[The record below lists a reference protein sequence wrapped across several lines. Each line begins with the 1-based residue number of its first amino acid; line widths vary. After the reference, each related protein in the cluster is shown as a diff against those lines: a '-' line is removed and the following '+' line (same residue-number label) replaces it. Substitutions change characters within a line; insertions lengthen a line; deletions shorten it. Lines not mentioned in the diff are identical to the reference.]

1 MAGDGVPHTLVVYG
15 PSSPADAALQDLVD
29 AARDGRRRVTVV
41 SLAAQEQDSGC
52 CDTRS
57 VLWNEVT
64 GDLARD
70 ELARASRAV
79 TSSEAVE
86 FDLLSYRGRHPA
98 DAVVR
103 EAVARE
109 VDEIVLA
116 DPKAT
121 PLGRRE
127 RRRLRR
133 RSSIPVGEY

>member
-1 MAGDGVPHTLVVYG
+1 MAGDGIPHTLVVYG
-15 PSSPADAALQDLVD
+15 PSSRADAALWDLVD
-29 AARDGRRRVTVV
+29 AARGGRRRVTVV
-41 SLAAQEQDSGC
+41 SMAAKEPDSGC

-57 VLWNEVT
+57 VLWNEIT
-64 GDLARD
+64 GDLAR
-70 ELARASRAV
+70 EKLARASRAV

-86 FDLLSYRGRHPA
+86 FDLLTYRGRHPS

-103 EAVARE
+103 EAIARE

-133 RSSIPVGEY
+133 RSGIPVIE

>member
-1 MAGDGVPHTLVVYG
+1 MAGDGIPHTLVVYG
-15 PSSPADAALQDLVD
+15 SSSRADAALRDLVNT
-29 AARDGRRRVTVV
+29 ARGGRPRVTVV
-41 SLAAQEQDSGC
+41 SMAAKEPDSGC
-52 CDTRS
+52 YDTRS
-57 VLWNEVT
+57 VLWNEIT
-64 GDLARD
+64 GDLARK

-86 FDLLSYRGRHPA
+86 FDLLAYSGRHPA

-103 EAVARE
+103 ESVARG

-133 RSSIPVGEY
+133 RSAIPVSE

>member
-1 MAGDGVPHTLVVYG
+1 MAGDGIPHTLVVYG
-15 PSSPADAALQDLVD
+15 PSSHADSALQELVN

-41 SLAAQEQDSGC
+41 SLAAQEPDSGC

-64 GDLARD
+64 RGLAR
-70 ELARASRAV
+70 EALARASRAA
-79 TSSEAVE
+79 TKTEAVE
-86 FDLLSYRGRHPA
+86 FDLLTYRGRHPA
-98 DAVVR
+98 DALVR
-103 EAVARE
+103 AAVARG

-127 RRRLRR
+127 LRRLRR
-133 RSSIPVGEY
+133 RSAIPVGE